1 MLKLITPPPIEPI
14 SATDARIHA
23 RIEHTADD
31 ALLGAMIV
39 AARAEAEHETGVRCV
54 SQTLEQVLDGFSDR
68 MDLDVKPVRAI
79 VSVKYLDSDGVE
91 QTLDPAV
98 YKLIENALPPRVVLK
113 SGQSWPSTYAA
124 DDAVRIRFIAG
135 LAEAAVASA
144 VTVGVTTTVVL
155 AANPGSLAAGGLLRL
170 DGFSGADAALLNG
183 LDHTVNSVSGTGP
196 YTFVLATNTAG
207 KTITLGQGAGLD
219 AAAMKRESAL
229 TAWISVRVA
238 SLYAQREAFVAGLS
252 VAEMPGRFIAGL
264 LDPYR
269 IPRAG

>member
-1 MLKLITPPPIEPI
+1 MLKIITQPPVEPV
-14 SATDARIHA
+14 SVADVRAHA

-31 ALLGAMIV
+31 RLLGAMIV
-39 AARAEAEHETGVRCV
+39 AARTEAEHETGVRCV

-68 MDLDVKPVRAI
+68 MDLDVKPVRSI
-79 VSVKYLDSDGVE
+79 VSIKYLDNDGVE

-98 YKLIENALPPRVVLK
+98 YDLIEEALPPRVVLK
-113 SGQSWPSTYAA
+113 SGQSWPSTDNA

-135 LAEAAVASA
+135 LVEAAAASA
-144 VTVGVTTTVVL
+144 ITAGATTTVVL
-155 AANPGSLAAGGLLRL
+155 AANPGTLAAGGLLRL
-170 DGFSGADAALLNG
+170 DGFTGADAALLNG
-183 LDHTVNSVSGTGP
+183 LDHTVNSVSGAGP

-219 AAAMKRESAL
+219 ATASKRESAL
-229 TAWISVRVA
+229 TAWICVRVA

-252 VAEMPGRFIAGL
+252 VADMPGRFIAGL